1 MSEINK
7 ELQKIIVING
17 QGGVGKDT
25 FIDILN
31 KKGLKIANVSS
42 VDGVK
47 ELARMVG
54 WNGAKED
61 KDRKFLSDLKI
72 LTTKYCGFSE
82 NYLAKKANEFLESDN
97 DLMFVHIREP
107 FYIQDFLNKFPTA
120 KTLLIKRKDIYNYGN
135 MADDGVFD
143 FNYNYVVENYG
154 TLEELE
160 IMATQFVNDMI
171 FQN

>member
-1 MSEINK
+1 MSEINTK
-7 ELQKIIVING
+7 MKQIIVING

-25 FIDILN
+25 FINILN
-31 KKGLKIANVSS
+31 KKGLKITNVSS

-54 WNGAKED
+54 WSGAKED

-72 LTTKYCGFSE
+72 LTTNYCGFSE